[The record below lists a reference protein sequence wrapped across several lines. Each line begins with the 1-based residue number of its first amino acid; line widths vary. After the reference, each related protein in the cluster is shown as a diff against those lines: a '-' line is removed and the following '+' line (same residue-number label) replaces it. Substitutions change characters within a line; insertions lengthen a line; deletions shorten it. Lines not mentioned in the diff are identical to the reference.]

1 MTAGFD
7 EEARNIGMDNVSTLE
22 LEDIQGLVAR
32 GYGTLP
38 AASYLLLAITD
49 RRKARSWLRKLL
61 KKVTYADTRPRI
73 RAVNLAV
80 TYHGLA
86 RLRIEQA
93 ILEGFSDE
101 FRSGMTTPHKRRI
114 LGDVG
119 DNAPEHWLWGGPGT
133 TQVDALVMCFAR
145 DDKTLSSLTEDI
157 IGDMAGHGVELVSR
171 LDTETL
177 PDFKEHFGF
186 RDSIGQPY
194 LAEFDRKGQAPVTQ
208 PVPLG
213 EFVLGHTNGYGRYTQ
228 RPLVDP
234 EYDPANLLATSPEGG
249 QQKDLGLNGSYLVF
263 RQLSQDVPGFWRSLN
278 QRAAA
283 ADHNSGDPVR
293 LAAKMVGRWPSGTA
307 LVQSPERDDPTVTDW
322 DGFLYHGTD
331 PHGLKC
337 PFGAHI
343 RRTHPR
349 DSLAPEPGSDKSI
362 AFSNRHRLLRRGRVY
377 GKPFDPSLDPTVF
390 LKDLDREKAPVARG
404 LHFICLNG
412 NIGRQFEF
420 VQHTWGNNPN
430 FNGLYRDPD
439 PLVGA
444 RTAYGLPQDRFTI
457 QQQPARCKV
466 SGLAAFVHTRGGG
479 YFFLPSRRGLEFLFS
494 AVSSPTTTRRPRPR
508 QGETR

>member
-1 MTAGFD
+1 
-7 EEARNIGMDNVSTLE
+7 MDSNKILE
-22 LEDIQGLVAR
+22 LDDIQGLVAR
-32 GYGTLP
+32 GYGALP
-38 AASYLLLAITD
+38 AACYLLVAVTD
-49 RRKARSWLRKLL
+49 RRKALPWLRDLAL
-61 KKVTYADTRPRI
+61 QVTYADTRPQT
-73 RAVNLAV
+73 RALNLAV

-86 RLRIEQA
+86 RLRIEES

-114 LGDVG
+114 LGDI
-119 DNAPEHWLWGGPGT
+119 DDSAPEHWQWGGPAT
-133 TQVDALVMCFAR
+133 SQVDLLLMCYA
-145 DDKTLSSLTEDI
+145 DDDDTLADLTDGI
-157 IGDMAGHGVELVSR
+157 TSTMADHGVALVSR

-177 PDFKEHFGF
+177 PDFREHFGF

-194 LAEFDRKGQAPVTQ
+194 LAEFDSKGQVPVTQ

-213 EFVLGHTNGYGRYTQ
+213 EFLLGHTNGYGRYTQ

-234 EYDPANLLATSPEGG
+234 EYDPANLLAANPEGG

-263 RQLSQDVPGFWRSLN
+263 RQLSQDVPGFWRTL
-278 QRAAA
+278 QQHAAEV
-283 ADHNSGDPVR
+283 DHDSGDPIR
-293 LAAKMVGRWPSGTA
+293 LAARMVGRWPSGTA
-307 LVQSPERDDPTVTDW
+307 LVQSPERDDPTVTGRD
-322 DGFLYHGTD
+322 DFLYHGTD
-331 PHGLKC
+331 PLGLKC

-349 DSLAPEPGSDKSI
+349 DSLDPEPGSDKSI

-377 GKPFDPSLDPTVF
+377 GKPFDPSLEPAAY
-390 LKDLDREKAPVARG
+390 LKDLDREQEPVERG

-420 VQHTWGNNPN
+420 VQHTWANNPN

-439 PLVGA
+439 PLIGT

-457 QQQPARCKV
+457 QQQPARCKIN
-466 SGLAAFVHTRGGG
+466 GLPAFVHTRGGG
-479 YFFLPSRRGLEFLFS
+479 YFFLPSRRALKFLFS
-494 AVSSPTTTRRPRPR
+494 TPAATRPARPG

>member
-1 MTAGFD
+1 
-7 EEARNIGMDNVSTLE
+7 MDNVSALE
-22 LEDIQGLVAR
+22 FEDIQGLVAR
-32 GYGTLP
+32 GYGALP
-38 AASYLLLAITD
+38 AASYLLLAIAD
-49 RRKARSWLRKLL
+49 RRKALSWLRKLSGQ
-61 KKVTYADTRPRI
+61 VTYADTRPRT

-86 RLRIEQA
+86 RLRIEQT

-114 LGDVG
+114 LGDIG
-119 DNAPEHWLWGGPGT
+119 DSAPEHWLWGGPGT
-133 TQVDALVMCFAR
+133 TQVDVLVMCFAR
-145 DDKTLSSLTEDI
+145 DDKALAGLTDDITADMSS
-157 IGDMAGHGVELVSR
+157 HGVKLINR
-171 LDTETL
+171 LDTATL

-213 EFVLGHTNGYGRYTQ
+213 EFVLGHPNGYGRYTQ

-234 EYDPANLLATSPEGG
+234 ELDPANQLAASPEGG

-263 RQLSQDVPGFWRSLN
+263 RQLSQDVPGFWRTLS
-278 QRAAA
+278 QRAADVDHEL
-283 ADHNSGDPVR
+283 ADPIR

-307 LVQSPERDDPTVTDW
+307 LVQAPEQDDPTVTDR
-322 DGFLYHGTD
+322 DDFLYHGTD

-349 DSLAPEPGSDKSI
+349 DSLEPEPGSDKSI

-390 LKDLDREKAPVARG
+390 LKNLDREKAPVERG

-420 VQHTWGNNPN
+420 VQHTWANNPN

-439 PLVGA
+439 PLIGT

-466 SGLAAFVHTRGGG
+466 TGLPAFVHTRGGG
-479 YFFLPSRRGLEFLFS
+479 YFFLPSRRALGFLFS
-494 AVSSPTTTRRPRPR
+494 TSSTPTTTRRARPG